1 MVQAYSYEVPV
12 SYTVDVSLAAT
23 PQGIA
28 EYNTNNIAIF
38 TNEPAAFSELYK
50 AYLGGASGVAT
61 DFGSDSLTYKLAN
74 ELYAPV
80 PNFTTG
86 GGNLYIFPFNGT
98 NATPA
103 SLTTGSIADNLSDI
117 KEVSDGSLS
126 ITIDGNI
133 NELSGIN
140 FTTITT
146 VADVVTV
153 LKNLNLDVNIEAD
166 GNTIVFTS
174 RKPGELS
181 GVTINTISDEG
192 VIDISSASYLNV
204 AAGTSEAGQD
214 AGGETLAEA
223 VARGHEQVYFG
234 GVLTTQVTDN
244 STRDANARAIQSLDC
259 IYYDNLQSLQ
269 DISELGAT
277 FKAAG
282 LDKTRTLAYSVSQE
296 LGKIAVAGYASIA
309 KSVNYSGTDTAN
321 TLNLKTITGIVGDP
335 NLNGTYVLAAR
346 DNGVD
351 IYGNTGGLSVI
362 YSNDNNGYT
371 DDVEA
376 NLWHKKATEVAGF
389 NYLRQTNTKIPQTE
403 AGMTGLKT
411 AYAGVCEQARR
422 NGTVAPGTWNGSVPF
437 GDPETFKRN
446 IEETG
451 YYIYSIP
458 VALQNQTEREARKA
472 PVVQIALKRSG
483 AFHFSQVIINVQR

>member
-23 PQGIA
+23 PSGFA
-28 EYNTNNIAIF
+28 EYNTNNIVIF
-38 TNEPAAFSELYK
+38 SNEPANFSDAYR
-50 AYLGGASGVAT
+50 AYLGPESVAT
-61 DFGSDSLTYKLAN
+61 DFGTNSLTYKMAT

-80 PNFTTG
+80 PNFVTG
-86 GGNLYIFPFNGT
+86 GGNLYIFPFGGT
-98 NATPA
+98 DATVA
-103 SLTTGSIADNLSDI
+103 TLTTGSIYANLSDI
-117 KEVSDGSLS
+117 KDVTDGSLS
-126 ITIDGNI
+126 ITIDGETQQIDGIDFSTI
-133 NELSGIN
+133 N
-140 FTTITT
+140 T
-146 VADVVTV
+146 VADVATI
-153 LKNLNLDVNIEAD
+153 LQRLNLDVDIAVD
-166 GNTIVFTS
+166 GNTLVFTS
-174 RKPGELS
+174 RTPGDLS
-181 GVTINTISDEG
+181 GVTINTISDAG
-192 VIDISSASYLNV
+192 VIDISGASYLNV
-204 AAGTSEAGQD
+204 AAGTTTTGAN

-223 VARGHEQVYFG
+223 VERALNQVYFG
-234 GVLTTQVTDN
+234 GVLTTQIIDDT
-244 STRDANARAIQSLDC
+244 TKQQNATALQAFDC
-259 IYYDNLQSLQ
+259 ICYDNLQSLLA
-269 DISELGAT
+269 ISTFGAAIKT
-277 FKAAG
+277 AG
-282 LDKTRTLAYSVSQE
+282 DSKTRTLAYSVSQE

-321 TLNLKTITGIVGDP
+321 TLNLKTITGVVGDP

-389 NYLRQTNTKIPQTE
+389 NYLRQTTTKIPQTE

-472 PVVQIALKRSG
+472 PVVQIAIKRSG